1 MSRETPMVQKISQ
14 GRLFRKYFSY
24 FVILVCGVLLAS
36 GIVGLYFSYRETHV
50 ALVAL
55 QREKALSAAARI
67 EQFTREIEQ
76 QVGWTHMPQPGSPRA
91 REQRHL
97 DFLRLLRQ
105 APAITDVSWLGR
117 NGREQLMI
125 SRLNMDRVNSGADF
139 SREAKFIEPRKGA
152 TWFSPV
158 YFHKETEPYMTIAMP
173 AGQGG
178 VTVAEVNLKFVW
190 DVVSRIRVGETG
202 YAYVVDAR
210 GRLVSH
216 PDISLVLQKSD
227 LSALPQVRAALAHL
241 AGDES
246 DPPEGRDRNGRPV
259 LAAHAA
265 IAPLDWTV
273 FVEQSLTEAYAPLYS
288 AMMRNGLL
296 LILGLALAV
305 AASLALARRMV
316 MPIHALRTG
325 AQRIGA
331 GALEANINIR
341 TGDEL
346 ETLAEEF
353 NRMAARL
360 RESYAG
366 LEQKVAER
374 TQELEAANRAKTRF
388 LAAASHDLRQPM
400 HALGLFIAQL
410 RARIHE
416 TETLTLVGRV
426 ESAVTALQ
434 ELLDALLDISRLDAG
449 VVSPAPVDFR
459 LQPLF
464 TRLEAAFAPQAER
477 KEVRLRAAPTRLAVR
492 SDPVLLDRILL
503 NLLANAVRY
512 TERGAILLGCRRR
525 ADHVRIE
532 VWDTGVGIAPE
543 HRDAIFQEFYQVGNP
558 ERDRAKGLG
567 LGLAIAARLARLL
580 GSRIDMRSH
589 PGKGS
594 VFAIELPLGAACAET
609 KSATQVPVLSE
620 ALPGARVL
628 VVDDDALVREAM
640 TSAIAQWGCRV
651 AMAAN
656 GDEAV
661 TLIAG
666 EDEQPDVILCDYR
679 LPNGE
684 TGVEVIARLRAAAGR
699 PVPAALITGD
709 TAPERLRE
717 AKLAGHALLHKPVHP
732 ARLRALLEQL
742 LSVSRATASS
752 AAVAESR
759 TQARGG

>member
-1 MSRETPMVQKISQ
+1 MAQKISQ

-36 GIVGLYFSYRETHV
+36 GIVGLYSSYRETRA
-50 ALVAL
+50 ALVVL
-55 QREKALSAAARI
+55 QREKALGAAARI

-76 QVGWTHMPQPGSPRA
+76 QVGWTHMPQTEGPRA
-91 REQRHL
+91 REQRYL

-105 APAITDVSWLGR
+105 SPAITDVSWLDR
-117 NGREQLMI
+117 HGREQLKV
-125 SRLNMDRVNSGADF
+125 SRLSMDRANSGADF
-139 SREAKFIEPRKGA
+139 SRAAKFLEPRQGA
-152 TWFSPV
+152 TYFSPV

-173 AGQGG
+173 AGHGG

-202 YAYVVDAR
+202 YAYVVDTR

-216 PDISLVLQKSD
+216 PDISRVLQKTDFST
-227 LSALPQVRAALAHL
+227 LPQVRAALAPAAHP
-241 AGDES
+241 GEEP
-246 DPPEGRDRNGRPV
+246 DPPEGRDRDGQLV
-259 LAAHAA
+259 LAAHAV
-265 IAPLDWTV
+265 IAPLGWVV
-273 FVEQSLTEAYAPLYS
+273 FVEQPLTEAYAPLY
-288 AMMRNGLL
+288 AAIARNGVLL
-296 LILGLALAV
+296 FFGLMLAV
-305 AASLALARRMV
+305 FASLALARRMV
-316 MPIHALRTG
+316 TPIQVLRAG

-331 GALEANINIR
+331 GALDANIEIR
-341 TGDEL
+341 TDDEL

-366 LEQKVAER
+366 LEQKVEER
-374 TQELEAANRAKTRF
+374 TRELESANQAKSRF

-416 TETLTLVGRV
+416 PETLALVGKV

-449 VVSPAPVDFR
+449 VVSPTPVDFR
-459 LQPLF
+459 LQPLL
-464 TRLEAAFAPQAER
+464 TRLDVAFAPQAER
-477 KEVRLRAAPTRLAVR
+477 KGVRLRAAPTRLAVQ
-492 SDPVLLDRILL
+492 SDPVLLERILL

-512 TERGAILLGCRRR
+512 TGQGAILLGCRRR
-525 ADHVRIE
+525 GDHARIE

-543 HRDAIFQEFYQVGNP
+543 HRDAIFQEFYQVSNP

-580 GSRIDMRSH
+580 GSRIDVRSY

-594 VFAIELPLGAACAET
+594 VFAIELPVGVARAEVEAASTFALTE
-609 KSATQVPVLSE
+609 V
-620 ALPGARVL
+620 LPGARVL
-628 VVDDDALVREAM
+628 VVDDDALVRDAM
-640 TSAIAQWGCRV
+640 ASVLAQWGCRV

-661 TLIAG
+661 ALLGG
-666 EDEQPDVILCDYR
+666 EGGTPDAVLCDYR

-684 TGVEVIARLRAAAGR
+684 TGVDVIARLRAAASR
-699 PVPAALITGD
+699 EIPAALITGD

-717 AKLAGHALLHKPVHP
+717 ARQAGHALLHKPVHP
-732 ARLRALLEQL
+732 AKLRALLEQL
-742 LSVSRATASS
+742 LSVSRASVLP
-752 AAVAESR
+752 AAMAESR

>member
-1 MSRETPMVQKISQ
+1 MAQKISQ

-24 FVILVCGVLLAS
+24 FVLLVCGVLLVS
-36 GIVGLYFSYRETHV
+36 GIVGLYFSYRETHT
-50 ALVAL
+50 ALVVL
-55 QREKALSAAARI
+55 QQEKALGAAARI

-76 QVGWTHMPQPGSPRA
+76 QVGWTHMPQTGGPRA

-105 APAITDVSWLGR
+105 APAITDVSWLDR
-117 NGREQLMI
+117 HGREQLKV
-125 SRLNMDRVNSGADF
+125 SRLSMDRVNSGADF
-139 SREAKFIEPRKGA
+139 SREPKFIEPRKGT

-173 AGQGG
+173 AGNDAS

-202 YAYVVDAR
+202 YAYVVDAH

-216 PDISLVLQKSD
+216 PDISRVLQKTD
-227 LSALPQVRAALAHL
+227 FSALPQVRAALAQDAHP
-241 AGDES
+241 GEKPDPTES
-246 DPPEGRDRNGRPV
+246 RDRDRQFV

-265 IAPLDWTV
+265 IAPLGWVV
-273 FVEQSLTEAYAPLYS
+273 FVEQPLTEAYAPLYA
-288 AMMRNGLL
+288 AMARYGVLL
-296 LILGLALAV
+296 FLGLVLAV
-305 AASLALARRMV
+305 FASLALTRRMV
-316 MPIHALRTG
+316 TPIQALRAG

-331 GALEANINIR
+331 GALEASIDIR

-353 NRMAARL
+353 NRMTARL
-360 RESYAG
+360 RDSYAS
-366 LEQKVAER
+366 LEQKVEER
-374 TQELEAANRAKTRF
+374 THELAAANQSKSRF

-400 HALGLFIAQL
+400 HALGLFTAQL
-410 RARIHE
+410 RTRIYE
-416 TETLTLVGRV
+416 PETLAHVGKV

-449 VVSPAPVDFR
+449 VVSPAPVYFR

-464 TRLEAAFAPQAER
+464 TRLEAAFAPQAEG
-477 KEVRLRAAPTRLAVR
+477 KGVRLRAAPTQLAIL
-492 SDPVLLDRILL
+492 SDPVLLERILL
-503 NLLANAVRY
+503 NLIANAVRY
-512 TERGAILLGCRRR
+512 TDRGAVLLGCRRR
-525 ADHVRIE
+525 GDHRVRVE

-558 ERDRAKGLG
+558 QRDRAKGLG

-580 GSRIDMRSH
+580 GSRIDVRSY
-589 PGKGS
+589 PSKGS
-594 VFAIELPLGAACAET
+594 VFAIELPVGVARAEVEAANTLALAE
-609 KSATQVPVLSE
+609 V
-620 ALPGARVL
+620 LPGARVL
-628 VVDDDALVREAM
+628 VVDDDALVRDAM
-640 TSAIAQWGCRV
+640 ASVLAQWGCRV
-651 AMAAN
+651 VMAAN

-661 TLIAG
+661 ALLGG
-666 EDEQPDVILCDYR
+666 EGGTPDAVLCDYR

-684 TGVEVIARLRAAAGR
+684 TGVDVIARLCAAAGR
-699 PVPAALITGD
+699 EIPVALITGD

-717 AKLAGHALLHKPVHP
+717 ARQAGHVLLHKPVHP
-732 ARLRALLEQL
+732 AKLRALLEQL
-742 LSVSRATASS
+742 LSVSRATALP
-752 AAVAESR
+752 AAVVESR